1 MTNWQE
7 LDDYLSL
14 DHGIDAWQDFSIDRA
29 RALLATLSDEQWRTL
44 EQIWPQRS
52 VKWQTQLAQAVFD
65 SSAPRMIPLL
75 RAMLRANDLD
85 VAIAAV
91 ESLEG
96 RDDIFWPDDDD
107 RAALHALL
115 ARANSGDQTI
125 IQTLL
130 KRGSAPPG

>member
-75 RAMLRANDLD
+75 RAMLSASDLD

-96 RDDIFWPDDDD
+96 RDDVFWPDDDD
-107 RAALHALL
+107 RAALHTLL
-115 ARANSGDQTI
+115 SRANLADQTI

-130 KRGSAPPG
+130 KRGSASPG